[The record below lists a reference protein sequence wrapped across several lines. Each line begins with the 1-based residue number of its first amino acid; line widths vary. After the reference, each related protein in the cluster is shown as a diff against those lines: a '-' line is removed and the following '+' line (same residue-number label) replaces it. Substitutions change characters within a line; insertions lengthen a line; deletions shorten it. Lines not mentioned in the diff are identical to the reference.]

1 MGYIQ
6 KAYEFFVLL
15 EKRIDSVSDNQ
26 NLKDNQRQ
34 VQYVLSEML
43 RAKKGDSV
51 DVEYLEG
58 RLKATQYKIG
68 RLEIYYTMAMHYR
81 NKVNKKKEA
90 EILSIITEEGGK
102 TWFKN
107 WAEERVSEI

>member
-1 MGYIQ
+1 MNY
-6 KAYEFFVLL
+6 KYNFNEL

-81 NKVNKKKEA
+81 NKGNKKKEA